1 MDRKPTE
8 RILADLQAAAMASP
22 EPGQRIAPTG
32 VVVTDANGLSLG
44 GEHSVAY
51 SITTEGVLCV

>member
-22 EPGQRIAPTG
+22 EPGQRVAPTG
-32 VVVTDANGLSLG
+32 LVVTDANGFSLG
-44 GEHSVAY
+44 GEQA
-51 SITTEGVLCV
+51 